1 MNENSGETPWLKH
14 AANKTSD
21 KGTLVALLLLWSGA
35 ILIFFTMVSFWRPVG
50 GIGNVSQNNKQNIGI
65 KEDGVYVDQ
74 LLLATSDLNLP
85 DKSSLI
91 NTVLKDIG
99 EDDSTLDVSSAAR
112 RNSIYER
119 VLQQRLKRATG
130 NDGGFTVKPIP

>member
-1 MNENSGETPWLKH
+1 MNGNSGETPWLKH
-14 AANKTSD
+14 AASKTSD
-21 KGTLVALLLLWSGA
+21 KGTLIALLLLWSGA
-35 ILIFFTMVSFWRPVG
+35 ILIFVTMVSFWRPVK
-50 GIGNVSQNNKQNIGI
+50 GIGNNPPGNTQNTRI
-65 KEDGVYVDQ
+65 KEDGIYVDQ

-91 NTVLKDIG
+91 NTVLKNMG
-99 EDDSTLDVSSAAR
+99 EDDSTLDISSAAR

-119 VLQQRLKRATG
+119 VLEQRLKKATG